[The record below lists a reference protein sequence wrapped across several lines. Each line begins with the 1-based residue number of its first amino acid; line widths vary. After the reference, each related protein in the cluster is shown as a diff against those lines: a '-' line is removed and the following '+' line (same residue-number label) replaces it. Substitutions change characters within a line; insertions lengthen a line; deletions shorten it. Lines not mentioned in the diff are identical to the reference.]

1 MDRKKTCEEIEELFI
16 KLANKYHSLE
26 KIPVDYGVGKDLYH
40 SERHLIEKV
49 GDYPE
54 KNITELAQ
62 FFGVT
67 KGAISQTAKKLENK
81 GIVTR
86 YKGEKNDKEVFLK
99 LTKLGKSV
107 YKKHK
112 EHSNESIMPL
122 YEELKKYS
130 DDKVYFLVE
139 MFKWIDRFLDES
151 KIRMQQHSKEKQ

>member
-1 MDRKKTCEEIEELFI
+1 MDRKKTSKEIEELFI
-16 KLANKYHSLE
+16 KLANKYQSLE

-40 SERHLIEKV
+40 SERHLIEQI
-49 GDYPE
+49 GDYPD
-54 KNITELAQ
+54 KNITEFAQ

-67 KGAISQTAKKLENK
+67 KGAISQTVKKLENK

-86 YKGEKNDKEVFLK
+86 YKGEKNEKEVFLK
-99 LTKLGKSV
+99 LTKTGKSV

-112 EHSNESIMPL
+112 EASQESIMPL

-151 KIRMQQHSKEKQ
+151 KIKMKGHSKGKH

>member
-1 MDRKKTCEEIEELFI
+1 MNRKKTCEEIVELFI

-40 SERHLIEKV
+40 SERHLIDQI

-62 FFGVT
+62 FLGVT
-67 KGAISQTAKKLENK
+67 KGAISQTVKKLENK
-81 GIVTR
+81 GVVTR
-86 YKGEKNDKEVFLK
+86 YKGEKNEKEVFLK
-99 LTKLGKSV
+99 LTETGKSI

-112 EHSNESIMPL
+112 NVNQESIMPL

-130 DDKVYFLVE
+130 DDKVYFLVD
-139 MFKWIDRFLDES
+139 MFKWMGGFLDES
-151 KIRMQQHSKEKQ
+151 KIKMQEHSKEKH